1 MPSYIIIKMKFL
13 NLNANQ
19 AKISLD
25 QTNLDKRGRVGVVS
39 TPANTRYHSLATNG
53 NGIKTETLEM
63 TSCKEADNLDM
74 KTNGNTSPKEV
85 EVEVSMMVVN
95 MKYG

>member
-13 NLNANQ
+13 NLDANQ

-25 QTNLDKRGRVGVVS
+25 QTNLDKRGRVGGTS

-53 NGIKTETLEM
+53 NGNGIKTEMLEM
-63 TSCKEADNLDM
+63 TSCIREAN
-74 KTNGNTSPKEV
+74 NGNTSPKEV
-85 EVEVSMMVVN
+85 EVEVSKMN
-95 MKYG
+95 ET

>member
-1 MPSYIIIKMKFL
+1 MPSYIIIKMKFP

-25 QTNLDKRGRVGVVS
+25 QTNLDKRGRVGGSS
-39 TPANTRYHSLATNG
+39 TPANTRYQSLATNG

-63 TSCKEADNLDM
+63 TSCREADNM